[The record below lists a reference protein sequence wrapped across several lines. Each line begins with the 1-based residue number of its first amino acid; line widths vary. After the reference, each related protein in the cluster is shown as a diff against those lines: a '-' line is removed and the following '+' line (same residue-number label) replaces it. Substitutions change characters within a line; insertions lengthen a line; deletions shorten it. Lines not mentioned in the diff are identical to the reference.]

1 MQRSASARQ
10 GDEGHLLCSVVSSL
24 SISLM
29 CCWFMPSA
37 RFIPGFGVLLA
48 SRGMRWG
55 GCVQESKP
63 SASAAIR
70 HHRFSCPSLRV
81 VSPALCAV
89 QVAGRLFAQHG
100 SYVTAKSF
108 NFLVETINKI
118 KPVFKKLQ
126 FPEQKS
132 GIICAL
138 SKQSL

>member
-1 MQRSASARQ
+1 MFRRANHQHQQPSDTT
-10 GDEGHLLCSVVSSL
+10 GFLVPL
-24 SISLM
+24 S
-29 CCWFMPSA
+29 
-37 RFIPGFGVLLA
+37 
-48 SRGMRWG
+48 
-55 GCVQESKP
+55 QD
-63 SASAAIR
+63 
-70 HHRFSCPSLRV
+70 

-108 NFLVETINKI
+108 NFLMETINKI